1 MKGHAT
7 LHEVDRGPQL
17 SCSSQKTSCRRPPD
31 QTWGLLTGAL
41 SHVSLIV
48 YSLYCLCC
56 LDTPRLCSSLLGAL
70 HTHTEALKEPVF
82 FGSSYH
88 CLFGPEPKI
97 RSPDQPEYAGLNTR
111 RCAGSVYL

>member
-1 MKGHAT
+1 MPPCMRWTGGRSFPAARK
-7 LHEVDRGPQL
+7 
-17 SCSSQKTSCRRPPD
+17 KTSCRRPPD

-82 FGSSYH
+82 LGARITAYSA
-88 CLFGPEPKI
+88 LNPKFGPQT
-97 RSPDQPEYAGLNTR
+97 SLSMQG
-111 RCAGSVYL
+111 